1 MANVTTELKVV
12 VKAVG
17 KNDLKQLQ
25 VALTN
30 LGTKAAEPAKVNFKE
45 LAVELK
51 KVQTTS
57 KNSIS
62 NLRAYSSAWKDI
74 ANNVEIGTKEFKE
87 ATAEAAKLDRQLQKT
102 SQRRGGGL
110 RSAAQSVGAI
120 AAGGVFGGP
129 EGALG
134 AGIGAIAGGPA
145 GAAVGAAIG
154 AQVGALRQAAGASA
168 EYAANITK
176 LRIALQ
182 GVTTS
187 QKEYQQSLDFIQQ
200 TTKDFAVPQEVV
212 TRQFTKLQAS
222 VQGAGGNLEDTKT
235 AFNGIVAA
243 VRATGGSL
251 SDVDAALTATAQ
263 VFSKGK
269 VSAEELRQQIGERLP
284 GAFTLFAES
293 MGKTPQELDKALED
307 GKVSLQD
314 FQRFAEAIFERY
326 GENAKTIAAGPASAG
341 DRLKFTL
348 EQLNETI
355 GNLLAPIGAQFQETF
370 NGIAKAILNAVNAL
384 DRFFGISKEQR
395 TNSLITQV
403 NAINATLVKTRLS
416 IKGTEEEIAKGGDLF
431 GTRTGKIE
439 EDRRFIAELE
449 NKREKLRAQINEL
462 TRGQAVTVEQP
473 TAGGGLPGII
483 DDPKSETS
491 KARQEAADRIKT
503 TSQELLDLAIAR
515 NEALSTGNLIR
526 AAELNFALKIQK
538 LTEQFNAGEID
549 FNTAQIKSLDAQNQL
564 IKAGLRLRQQEKKDL
579 ADLNKGQQDVNK
591 ELTDNEKLFQAVGK
605 TLGNTLLSAFDNLIE
620 KTKEWGDILRDVLR
634 QLGMMLVKAG
644 LNAFAGDDKQG
655 VLNFLG
661 FGGGMAN
668 GGPVNAS
675 TAYLVGERGPELF
688 VPFQNGEIV
697 TNDETQQMMNAAFT
711 RGSNNSVSNQYG
723 GSSSTAVNNSYQQM
737 QLASVPFT
745 RTAEQASIVAA
756 ERETAQAISNPA
768 PLDVRFESQSI
779 NGVEYV
785 TAEQHQ
791 KGMAQAADRGRALT
805 LQALQNS
812 VKSRRKIGL

>member
-30 LGTKAAEPAKVNFKE
+30 LGTKAAQPAKVNFKE

-187 QKEYQQSLDFIQQ
+187 QKEYQQGLDFIQQ

-314 FQRFAEAIFERY
+314 FQRFAKAIFDRY
-326 GENAKTIAAGPASAG
+326 GENAKAIADGPASAG
-341 DRLKFTL
+341 DRLKVEL
-348 EQLNETI
+348 EKLNESVGT
-355 GNLLAPIGAQFQETF
+355 LLKPIGEFFQNTFAQIVRDITR
-370 NGIAKAILNAVNAL
+370 ATNAL
-384 DRFFGISKEQR
+384 ARFLNLSFDEGKLAAAQ
-395 TNSLITQV
+395 
-403 NAINATLVKTRLS
+403 TRLQAAQAIIDNPTAS
-416 IKGTEEEIAKGGDLF
+416 
-431 GTRTGKIE
+431 
-439 EDRRFIAELE
+439 
-449 NKREKLRAQINEL
+449 KRERQRALGSRERARKVIATQTRLRDASL
-462 TRGQAVTVEQP
+462 ADVEQP
-473 TAGGGLPGII
+473 EAGSGLPGINLPVI
-483 DDPKSETS
+483 DLDTGKIGKGKQIVDIT
-491 KARQEAADRIKT
+491 QEEFD
-503 TSQELLDLAIAR
+503 
-515 NEALSTGNLIR
+515 
-526 AAELNFALKIQK
+526 
-538 LTEQFNAGEID
+538 
-549 FNTAQIKSLDAQNQL
+549 
-564 IKAGLRLRQQEKKDL
+564 LRQQIVLARQIENEFLELELQTDLKRLKLAESDLGVREKSARL
-579 ADLNKGQQDVNK
+579 AEIEQTEGEKFANLIEKQIKLAEEKEKAEFKAGQEIANQLNLRDKLAQKTKEEVTELEKLGQQIG
-591 ELTDNEKLFQAVGK
+591 KL
-605 TLGNTLLSAFDNLIE
+605 LGNTLLSAFDNLIE

-634 QLGMMLVKAG
+634 QLGMMLIKAG
-644 LNAFAGDDKQG
+644 LNTLAGNDDQG
-655 VLNFLG
+655 VLTRLG
-661 FGGGMAN
+661 FGGEKAN

-791 KGMAQAADRGRALT
+791 SGMAQAAERGRALT